1 MGKDRR
7 KKELDSITDSM
18 DMNWSKLQKMNWSK
32 LQKIVKDRAAWC
44 ATVPQG
50 SKESRH
56 NLND

>member
-1 MGKDRR
+1 
-7 KKELDSITDSM
+7 M